1 MLSCI
6 NKGGKKK
13 MRSKSKWLYLLSL
26 LMVMLVGC
34 NGAED
39 DMSQGALSDDGMISA
54 AATDQTSKEFPHT
67 KAICIEPAKYEYV
80 VEKGTQPK
88 QGGDVRK
95 PQNGGGTPE
104 PPADT
109 NQVPTTD
116 NRAAGPE
123 MATREEAAPQT
134 QAPTTGGREER
145 TAPKETTPEPAR
157 TENAPQTVSAAER
170 KVVELT
176 NVERR
181 NNGLP
186 DLQLHA
192 KLSGVARTKSE
203 DMRTSDYFS
212 HTSPTHGS
220 PFDMIRDNGI
230 SYQSAG
236 ENIARGQQ
244 TPEQVVQSWM
254 NSTGHRKNIL
264 SSDFTHIGVGY
275 DENGHFW
282 TQMFIKQ

>member
-1 MLSCI
+1 
-6 NKGGKKK
+6 
-13 MRSKSKWLYLLSL
+13 MRSKRKWLCLLSL

-34 NGAED
+34 NFNGANGNRG
-39 DMSQGALSDDGMISA
+39 QGGTSDADGMISA
-54 AATDQTSKEFPHT
+54 ANTDLSSQQFPHT
-67 KAICIEPAKYEYV
+67 KAICIQPAKYEYV
-80 VEKGTQPK
+80 IEKGTNLGVNVGQP
-88 QGGDVRK
+88 RK
-95 PQNGGGTPE
+95 GRGTPE

-109 NQVPTTD
+109 TQTPTTD
-116 NRAAGPE
+116 DQADRPE
-123 MATREEAAPQT
+123 MNTREGAVPQT
-134 QAPTTGGREER
+134 QAPDVGQQEEGAG
-145 TAPKETTPEPAR
+145 TPTPTETTPEQGRAEE
-157 TENAPQTVSAAER
+157 TPQTVNEAER
-170 KVVELT
+170 RVVELT

-186 DLQLHA
+186 DLELHTE
-192 KLSGVARTKSE
+192 LSRVARIKSE

-230 SYQSAG
+230 SYQTAG

-254 NSTGHRKNIL
+254 NSTGHRENIL
-264 SSDFTHIGVGY
+264 NADYTHIGVGY